1 MTTIDRRELTPSFEL
16 LGRYLAPIL
25 DLRFFLPLKRFLFVG
40 YPIAFLALL
49 HCLIFFFRCHYDTLA
64 PGIFDTFALLSVQEC
79 KECMGGNY

>member
-49 HCLIFFFRCHYDTLA
+49 HCLIFFFRCRH
-64 PGIFDTFALLSVQEC
+64 DTFPLAFLTLWHYEVC
-79 KECMGGNY
+79 KSARSAWW